1 LIDVDIES
9 CDKLL
14 LELFGVS
21 FRRSGLGREVDVDR
35 WPAGQ
40 FLPVK
45 PDREANGQTDA
56 FKAESPLFAVIRK
69 AVALPKNIL

>member
-1 LIDVDIES
+1 LKDVDIES
-9 CDKLL
+9 CDELL

-35 WPAGQ
+35 RPAGQ
-40 FLPVK
+40 FLSVK

-56 FKAESPLFAVIRK
+56 LQTESPLFTVIWK